1 MDIDR
6 IRPVRFLL
14 RLLGWFRL
22 WPTSGGPRP
31 QRGWTNWQ
39 GYLLHSGLTLLFT
52 VLLWAEAI
60 LSTDM
65 EHTVDV
71 LLISLTMT
79 ALALKVLNNWSYA
92 HMAQRILTEWSSV
105 DRFRLKTLQEVDMW
119 RNEHQR
125 FDRVVCVYI
134 MCSVGVIPVI
144 VIPCLFN
151 IPNRLPFW
159 MWTPFDWQQSVSFW
173 FAFIYQAVVIPF
185 ICLCNV
191 SMDLVNW
198 YLMLHLSLC
207 LRMLGQR
214 LAALNNSGI
223 QQGEDQLCTDL
234 LDLVALHQRL
244 KQQALDIEKFISM
257 STLFQI
263 LVSSLIICCTIYSI
277 QMTPVMQDLGKFAAM
292 IQYLL
297 SMVMQILLPSIYSNE
312 VTNSAAKL
320 TDALYSSAWPDLSPR
335 LRRLILMLTIYLNR
349 PMYLRAGGFF
359 NVGLPMFTKVIN
371 QAYSLLALLLNMNN

>member
-1 MDIDR
+1 MDLDQ

-14 RLLGWFRL
+14 RILGRFRL
-22 WPTSGGPRP
+22 WPTTGGPRP

-39 GYLLHSGLTLLFT
+39 GYLLHGGLT
-52 VLLWAEAI
+52 VLLTVLMWVEAI

-92 HMAQRILTEWSSV
+92 HIAQRILTEWSSE

-119 RNEHQR
+119 RIEHLR
-125 FDRVVCVYI
+125 FSRVVCFYM
-134 MCSVGVIPVI
+134 MCSLGVVPVV
-144 VIPCLFN
+144 VIPCLFAV
-151 IPNRLPFW
+151 PNRLPFW
-159 MWTPFDWQQSVSFW
+159 MWTPFDWQQPVSFW
-173 FAFIYQAVVIPF
+173 FAYIYQVVALPF
-185 ICLCNV
+185 LCVCNIT
-191 SMDLVNW
+191 MDLVNW

-214 LAALNNSGI
+214 LAALHPSGL
-223 QQGEDQLCTDL
+223 QQGEEQLCAEFL
-234 LDLVALHQRL
+234 ELVCLHHRL
-244 KQQALDIEKFISM
+244 KQQAIDIESCISK

-263 LVSSLIICCTIYSI
+263 LVSSLIICCTIYSM

-292 IQYLL
+292 VQYLFA
-297 SMVMQILLPSIYSNE
+297 MVMQILLPSIYGNE
-312 VTNSAAKL
+312 VTHSADKL
-320 TDALYSSAWPDLSPR
+320 TDALYSSAWPDVSPR
-335 LRRLILMLTIYLNR
+335 LRRQILMFMIYLNR
-349 PMYLRAGGFF
+349 PMSLRAGGFF

-371 QAYSLLALLLNMNN
+371 QAYSLLALLLNMDN